1 MSYASVPC
9 LQTCYHNVVVLDLL
23 KLFQHSILSC
33 WFPIIHES
41 YVYDAMILF
50 DLCYVYFDAM
60 PLVAM
65 FTCCSLSLSCSQ
77 VAIIVTLLM
86 HMLLCYKVAY
96 CIDHIGLILMPMNLK
111 FNDIWSMLSVHEVHV
126 KFVFICFLWL
136 VVLMIAKWLLAVL
149 GRLLL

>member
-9 LQTCYHNVVVLDLL
+9 LQTCYDSVAVLHLL

-33 WFPIIHES
+33 WFLLIHGPYE
-41 YVYDAMILF
+41 YDARMLF

-77 VAIIVTLLM
+77 VAIILTLLM
-86 HMLLCYKVAY
+86 YMLLCYKVAF
-96 CIDHIGLILMPMNLK
+96 CIEHIGLILMPMNLNL
-111 FNDIWSMLSVHEVHV
+111 NDI
-126 KFVFICFLWL
+126 
-136 VVLMIAKWLLAVL
+136 
-149 GRLLL
+149 